1 MCAAPAKKEA
11 KKRKSSAAAK
21 PAPVRRAKGEQARA
35 KLKAAAVTVL
45 ERDGY
50 HKMRI
55 TSVTAEAGVAAGL
68 FYHYFPDLKALTVEV
83 LTDYMA
89 RFESVLEI
97 EKGIRKGDWFER
109 ILAHNRVVVKNY
121 AEHPGIMRCMVQ
133 VSDEQPEFAELWRRS
148 FYWQLELL
156 VELMPKLFPQ
166 AQLSP
171 VEARAVVYALGG
183 VGESLLRDYY
193 IAKTPELRALD
204 LSQDE
209 MAEWL
214 AVMFYRGLFLENPAP
229 EKLHYAGKIAQ
240 LRRSLGGE

>member
-1 MCAAPAKKEA
+1 M
-11 KKRKSSAAAK
+11 
-21 PAPVRRAKGEQARA
+21 
-35 KLKAAAVTVL
+35 
-45 ERDGY
+45 
-50 HKMRI
+50 
-55 TSVTAEAGVAAGL
+55 
-68 FYHYFPDLKALTVEV
+68 
-83 LTDYMA
+83 LTDFLT

-97 EKGIRKGDWFER
+97 EKGVRKGDWFER
-109 ILAHNRVVVKNY
+109 ILAHNRVVLKNY

-133 VSDEQPEFAELWRRS
+133 VSDEQPEFAELWRKS

-193 IAKTPELRALD
+193 IASTPELRALD
-204 LSQDE
+204 LSQPQ

-214 AVMFYRGLFLENPAP
+214 AVVFYRGLFLENPSP
-229 EKLHYAGKIAQ
+229 EKLKYAGKIAQ
-240 LRRSLGGE
+240 LRRSLRNGNQTT

>member
-1 MCAAPAKKEA
+1 MRTSPARKAAKKPL
-11 KKRKSSAAAK
+11 SDDSTK
-21 PAPVRRAKGEQARA
+21 PTPVRRAKGEQARA
-35 KLKAAAVTVL
+35 NLKAAAITVL

-50 HKMRI
+50 HQMRI
-55 TSVTAEAGVAAGL
+55 TAVTAEAGVAAGL
-68 FYHYFPDLKALTVEV
+68 FYHYFPDLKSLTVEV
-83 LTDYMA
+83 LTDFMA

-97 EKGIRKGDWFER
+97 EKGVRKGEWFER
-109 ILAHNRVVVKNY
+109 ILAHNRVVVENY
-121 AEHPGIMRCMVQ
+121 VQHPGIMRCMVQ
-133 VSDEQPEFAELWRRS
+133 VSDEQPEFAELWRKS

-183 VGESLLRDYY
+183 IGETLLRDYY

-214 AVMFYRGLFLENPAP
+214 AVMFYRGLFLENPP
-229 EKLHYAGKIAQ
+229 QDKLRYAGKIAQ
-240 LRRSLGGE
+240 LRRSIGGE